1 MARQV
6 NVPALATL
14 CLLAGCAAATSL
26 PTPDARTIDALF
38 TEYTGFV
45 PGASVIV
52 IRDGRVL
59 YRRAYGLARLDPAV
73 PATPATPATDYRLAS
88 LTKQFTATA
97 IMLLERDGKL
107 RYDQP
112 VGDIL
117 PELAPAA
124 RPLTIRQLLTHTSG
138 VWDYESLIPDS
149 QTTQVS
155 DRDILAL
162 LGTKDSVQFPAG
174 TQFHY
179 SNSAYVLLGLVAAR
193 VSGMSF
199 PQFLATRVFTPL
211 GMTHSLAY
219 VPGGPEI
226 PNRSLGYTPDSG
238 KFLPTD
244 QSVTSA
250 TLGDGGVYTSV
261 DDLVKW
267 DAALTNATLLDRAHL
282 TQATTSA
289 TLADGT
295 PTGYGFGWYVDRYHG
310 HVRNYHH
317 GETSGFRNYIVR
329 FPDDRLTIIVL
340 TNRSTGDLTALS
352 DRLTDLF
359 LPGTSR

>member
-1 MARQV
+1 MVREV
-6 NVPALATL
+6 SLSALAVL
-14 CLLAGCAAATSL
+14 CLLAGCAAATSV
-26 PTPDARTIDALF
+26 PAPETRAVDALF
-38 TEYTGFV
+38 AGYTGAV
-45 PGASVIV
+45 PGASLIV

-73 PATPATPATDYRLAS
+73 PATPETDYRLAS

-112 VGDIL
+112 VGDFL
-117 PELAPAA
+117 RELAPAA
-124 RPLTIRQLLTHTSG
+124 RKLTIRQLLTHTSG

-162 LGTKDSVQFPAG
+162 LGAKDSVQFPAG
-174 TQFHY
+174 SQFHY
-179 SNSAYVLLGLVAAR
+179 SNSAYVLLGLVVAR

-219 VPGGPEI
+219 VPGGTDI
-226 PNRSLGYTPDSG
+226 PNRALGYTPDSG

-282 TQATTSA
+282 TQAVTSA

-329 FPDDRLTIIVL
+329 FPDDRLTIVIL

-352 DRLTDLF
+352 DRITDLF
-359 LPGTSR
+359 LPEASR

>member
-38 TEYTGFV
+38 TGYTGYV

-199 PQFLATRVFTPL
+199 PRFR
-211 GMTHSLAY
+211 
-219 VPGGPEI
+219 EI
-226 PNRSLGYTPDSG
+226 PADRPER
-238 KFLPTD
+238 D
-244 QSVTSA
+244 QCHPGRWRGLHV
-250 TLGDGGVYTSV
+250 GG
-261 DDLVKW
+261 
-267 DAALTNATLLDRAHL
+267 
-282 TQATTSA
+282 
-289 TLADGT
+289 
-295 PTGYGFGWYVDRYHG
+295 
-310 HVRNYHH
+310 
-317 GETSGFRNYIVR
+317 
-329 FPDDRLTIIVL
+329 
-340 TNRSTGDLTALS
+340 
-352 DRLTDLF
+352 
-359 LPGTSR
+359 

>member
-1 MARQV
+1 MVRHV
-6 NVPALATL
+6 NLSALAAL
-14 CLLAGCAAATSL
+14 CILAGCAAAAHL
-26 PTPDARTIDALF
+26 PAPDTRALDALF
-38 TEYTGFV
+38 AEYTGPV
-45 PGASVIV
+45 PGASVLV

-73 PATPATPATDYRLAS
+73 PTTPETDYRLAS

-107 RYDQP
+107 RFDQP

-155 DRDILAL
+155 DRDILTL
-162 LGTKDSVQFPAG
+162 LGAKDSLYFSPG
-174 TQFHY
+174 TKFQY
-179 SNSAYVLLGLVAAR
+179 SNSAYVLLGLVVER

-199 PQFLATRVFTPL
+199 PQFLATRVFAPL

-219 VPGGPEI
+219 LRGGPEI
-226 PNRSLGYTPDSG
+226 PDRALGYTPDSG

-261 DDLVKW
+261 DDLIRW
-267 DAALTNATLLDRAHL
+267 DAALAHATLLDRAHL
-282 TQATTSA
+282 AQATTSA
-289 TLADGT
+289 TLTDGSA
-295 PTGYGFGWYVDRYHG
+295 TGYGFGWYVDRYRGRLRHW
-310 HVRNYHH
+310 HH
-317 GETSGFRNYIVR
+317 GETSGFRNFIVR
-329 FPDDRLTIIVL
+329 FPDDGLTVVIL
-340 TNRSTGDLTALS
+340 TNRSTGDLNPVA
-352 DRLTDLF
+352 DRITDLL
-359 LPGTSR
+359 LPEAPR